1 MSLVT
6 RCTACDTTFRV
17 LPAQLAA
24 RGGRVR
30 CGQCSTVFDG
40 LANLLGADAIA
51 ALSEGLAAP
60 SRSTGNANAPRPPD
74 SDSTPE
80 LTLESGS
87 AREQVV
93 QPYSLD
99 AQIDALS
106 PSKLPATP
114 EIQDFRQTSEFQET
128 PEYREPQDSPETV
141 EVLAGPANPDDP
153 NASDAESTREA
164 DSASLRAGPASVP
177 GLETPG
183 TSTGVVDPAAIDA
196 LPAAAETPAPL
207 PGFLAGRKP
216 KPRFTLLW
224 SLLALLAL
232 AGLAAQ
238 AVYQFRTEIA
248 VLLPQARVHLETAC
262 EMLDCEVRLPRRA
275 ELVSI
280 ESSDLQAD
288 PSRAGVI
295 VLNALLRNRAPFP
308 QEYPA
313 LELTLTDE
321 RDQPI
326 VRRVLAAADYAQDK
340 RAILSRGIAGGAEEA
355 VRVFIDTG
363 RLRATGYRL
372 YLFYP

>member
-40 LANLLGADAIA
+40 LANLLSADAIA
-51 ALSEGLAAP
+51 ALPGDPAAP
-60 SRSTGNANAPRPPD
+60 SRSTGNTSALRPPD
-74 SDSTPE
+74 SDSPPE

-87 AREQVV
+87 AREQVA

-99 AQIDALS
+99 AQINALS
-106 PSKLPATP
+106 PSKLPAAP
-114 EIQDFRQTSEFQET
+114 EMLDFRQTSEFQET
-128 PEYREPQDSPETV
+128 PGYPKPQDSPGTV
-141 EVLAGPANPDDP
+141 EALAGPAIPDVP
-153 NASDAESTREA
+153 SASDAESTREA
-164 DSASLRAGPASVP
+164 DSVSLRAGPASAP

-183 TSTGVVDPAAIDA
+183 ASTEAVDPAAIDTV
-196 LPAAAETPAPL
+196 PAAAATSVPL

-232 AGLAAQ
+232 TGLAAQ

-308 QEYPA
+308 QEFPA

-340 RAILSRGIAGGAEEA
+340 RGIAGGAEEA